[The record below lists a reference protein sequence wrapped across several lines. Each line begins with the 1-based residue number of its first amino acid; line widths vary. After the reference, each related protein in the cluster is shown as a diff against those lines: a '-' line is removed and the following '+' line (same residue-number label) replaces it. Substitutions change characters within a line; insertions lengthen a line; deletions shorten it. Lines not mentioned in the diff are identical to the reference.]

1 MLRASLLDQADEH
14 EEIATAA
21 IKATPEVCALLMR
34 TADPPGFKLLQQ
46 QAAHQAQQQQ
56 QQQQRQQSEKESR
69 THAGMSLQMP
79 HSSSS
84 SSDDLALPSN
94 IEYRKFVHAVNARSR
109 SGMSTADWIAGQ
121 HAKAAQSSVLSP
133 TK

>member
-46 QAAHQAQQQQ
+46 QAAHQA
-56 QQQQRQQSEKESR
+56 QQQRQQSEKESR

>member
-1 MLRASLLDQADEH
+1 MLRASLLGQADEL

-46 QAAHQAQQQQ
+46 QAAHQA

-94 IEYRKFVHAVNARSR
+94 IEYRKFVHAANARSR

-121 HAKAAQSSVLSP
+121 HAKAAHSSVLSP

>member
-46 QAAHQAQQQQ
+46 QAAHQA

-121 HAKAAQSSVLSP
+121 HAKAAHSSVLSP

>member
-56 QQQQRQQSEKESR
+56 QQQSEKESR

>member
-56 QQQQRQQSEKESR
+56 QLQQQQSEKESR